1 MIGSFKNP
9 NDEKKQMDKYLER
22 LRLKQKLVKTQE
34 MINKEVYTSLGVQKP
49 SAIPEMKYQNIQ
61 QELTDNTLQLQK
73 AQQNLKSFFKY
84 PQDASVTLD
93 LILQSYSAAE
103 FNQVLPEFI
112 TELKGVKDLTPS
124 YFVNQFDRF
133 MTIKKSRGDNLVQ
146 IGVNDDK
153 RKIENLQKIAGIMGF
168 MSTSDAFKE
177 LSAGQKK
184 LFKEKLESKFEPVV
198 NPETGFEDFER
209 TSERIKTIILIEKDI
224 DKSKNLNEDERT
236 QISDFVNSESDK
248 WIEQEKADREEKGLP
263 DVPITIPAS
272 TRSTFY
278 KNAQNELLNQKR
290 EDMSKKLIDY
300 FIGESITRGKEV
312 KERLK
317 ESFKKGQ
324 EKLKSK
330 KEREQVLTEEMLGNI
345 ANLKARKSAYDEY
358 VANLEEQNKQIEEQK
373 TRKEN
378 ITQNLQTLERELGLK
393 VNYKNGTIKIPKAS
407 LNQTKEFMI
416 NQILRGRN
424 YENLTRKEQQEINVI
439 DRSRLDEIASRL
451 NKTIKPELKKNLY
464 FEKEK
469 ELLEIPTFEDYLNIT
484 EEELP
489 SRKRSSELSVE
500 EVPVEEL
507 KGEEVEEVPI
517 RRIGRPI
524 TLKPLQEFKSR
535 GKKPVTPLMETEDFT
550 RLLKVLQYTDKD
562 IKGNP
567 RFIITTEE
575 AKAFEPDIEKIDT
588 SQIKQLYKYS
598 SIPNKIKKPVAKDIP
613 GIRKDLIVHLREQ
626 AQKLSELSGQG
637 LPKKSKQYGGF
648 MESILPLLGTPNVK
662 PKRGRPKKVVEPS
675 MISELK
681 PKRGRPKKVLE
692 PSMISEVKPKRG
704 RPKKV
709 VEPSKQEMSKKKH
722 NKINIIKINK

>member
-9 NDEKKQMDKYLER
+9 NDEKKQMDKYIER
-22 LRLKQKLVKTQE
+22 LRLKQKLVKSQE

-49 SAIPEMKYQNIQ
+49 SAVPEMGYQNIQ
-61 QELTDNTLQLQK
+61 QELADNTLQLQK

-84 PQDASVTLD
+84 PQDASATLD
-93 LILQSYSAAE
+93 LILQNYSPAE

-124 YFVNQFDRF
+124 YFSNQFDRF

-146 IGVNDDK
+146 IGVNDDR

-168 MSTSDAFKE
+168 ISRSDVFKE

-209 TSERIKTIILIEKDI
+209 TSERIRNIVSIERDI
-224 DKSKNLNEDERT
+224 DESKKITEENQAE
-236 QISDFVNSESDK
+236 IIDFVNSESDK

-290 EDMSKKLIDY
+290 ENMSQKLIDD

-317 ESFKKGQ
+317 ETFKKGQ

-330 KEREQVLTEEMLGNI
+330 EEREQAITEEMLGNI

-358 VANLEEQNKQIEEQK
+358 VAGLEEENKIIEEQK

-378 ITQNLQTLERELGLK
+378 ITQALQTLERELGLK
-393 VNYKNGTIKIPKAS
+393 VNYKNGNIKIPKAS
-407 LNQTKEFMI
+407 LDNTKEFMV
-416 NQILRGRN
+416 NQILRGRD
-424 YENLTRKEQQEINVI
+424 YENLTRKEQQEIDVI
-439 DRSRLDEIASRL
+439 DRSRLDELASRL
-451 NKTIKPELKKNLY
+451 NKTIKPQLKRNLY

-469 ELLEIPTFEDYLNIT
+469 ELLEIPTFEDYLNMT

-489 SRKRSSELSVE
+489 SRRRSSELSVKELKSE
-500 EVPVEEL
+500 EVPVEEVPL
-507 KGEEVEEVPI
+507 EEVPI

-535 GKKPVTPLMETEDFT
+535 GKKPVQPLMEKEDFN
-550 RLLKVLQYTDKD
+550 RLLKVLQYSDKD
-562 IKGNP
+562 IQGNP

-575 AKAFEPDIEKIDT
+575 ATTFEPNIEKIDNQ
-588 SQIKQLYKYS
+588 QIKELYKYS
-598 SIPNKIKKPVAKDIP
+598 SIPNKIKKPAAKDIP
-613 GIRKDLIVHLREQ
+613 GIRKDLIIHLREQ
-626 AQKLSELSGQG
+626 AQKLSKLSGQG

-648 MESILPLLGTPNVK
+648 MESMLTQLGTPR
-662 PKRGRPKKVVEPS
+662 PKRGRPKKFVEPAPS
-675 MISELK
+675 IEVK

-692 PSMISEVKPKRG
+692 
-704 RPKKV
+704 
-709 VEPSKQEMSKKKH
+709 QEISKKKH
-722 NKINIIKINK
+722 NKITILKINK